1 MPGDPCCVTTAP
13 YVAKYVNSYV
23 PIWRLLSTEN
33 GGSLFRRS
41 YVSAG
46 SFGGHFTCGVCRF
59 LAAFWDRFVSLVA
72 DDEDAGGGFD
82 DVVGDGVELVD
93 LEYAVDR
100 EC

>member
-1 MPGDPCCVTTAP
+1 
-13 YVAKYVNSYV
+13 
-23 PIWRLLSTEN
+23 
-33 GGSLFRRS
+33 
-41 YVSAG
+41 
-46 SFGGHFTCGVCRF
+46 
-59 LAAFWDRFVSLVA
+59 VSLVA